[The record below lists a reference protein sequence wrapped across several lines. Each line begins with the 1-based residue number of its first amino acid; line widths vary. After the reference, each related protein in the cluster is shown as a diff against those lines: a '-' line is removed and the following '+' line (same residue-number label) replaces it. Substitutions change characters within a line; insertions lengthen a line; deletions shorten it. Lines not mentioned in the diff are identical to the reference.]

1 MVFNGIKLL
10 GPMPVWC
17 QVSAVQSGKPYQCS
31 RLCPTQERVFH
42 QTGCVSTAEW
52 FTVSL
57 GQSGRPTQ
65 SPSLVLP
72 VKNIEKMFIW
82 ITTFIDLKLCKLSL

>member
-17 QVSAVQSGKPYQCS
+17 QVSVYSQVNRTSAVGFAQLKS
-31 RLCPTQERVFH
+31 VFH

-52 FTVSL
+52 FT
-57 GQSGRPTQ
+57 G
-65 SPSLVLP
+65 LV
-72 VKNIEKMFIW
+72 
-82 ITTFIDLKLCKLSL
+82 